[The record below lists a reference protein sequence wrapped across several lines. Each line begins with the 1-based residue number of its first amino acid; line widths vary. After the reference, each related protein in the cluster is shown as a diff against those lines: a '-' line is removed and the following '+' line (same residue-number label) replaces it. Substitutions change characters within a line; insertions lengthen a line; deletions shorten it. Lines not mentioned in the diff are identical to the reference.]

1 MAKKVQRGLGRG
13 LGALLGDDVV
23 EQRPPEPQPAAKEAV
38 DEVRMLP
45 IRLIDPNRDQPRRS
59 FDEAAL
65 EELAASI
72 RAVGVI
78 QPIIVAPAGERYT
91 IIAGERRY
99 RASRMA
105 ELDEIPAIVR
115 DWDQQRRMEAALI
128 ENLQRDDLNAIE
140 EAAGVRRLMDEGGLT
155 QERVAERLGKSRP
168 AVANLLRL
176 LTLEKSVQQ
185 LVVEGRLS
193 AGHARALVT
202 VEPARQVQLA
212 NLTVQQGWS
221 VRQLE
226 RICAQPV
233 KEPAP
238 KPVQVRDQQFNQLEG
253 MARELF
259 GTRAKLDGTHESGK
273 LTLFYYSGD
282 DLQRIWEVL
291 ELAKE
296 GRLDVY
302 KRQVSWST
310 WCASAL
316 RCPTARTD
324 FCWTVS
330 PAQWIRRGR
339 WKTLQRRTPW

>member
-23 EQRPPEPQPAAKEAV
+23 EQPAAAPEVKASAEEVQDA
-38 DEVRMLP
+38 VRMLP

-59 FDEAAL
+59 FDEDAL
-65 EELAASI
+65 RELAASI
-72 RAVGVI
+72 EAVGVI
-78 QPIIVAPAGERYT
+78 QPIIVAESGERYS

-105 ELDEIPAIVR
+105 GLEEIPAIVR
-115 DWDQQRRMEAALI
+115 NWDEQRRLEAALI
-128 ENLQRDDLNAIE
+128 ENLQRDDLNPIE
-140 EAAGVRRLMDEGGLT
+140 EALGVKRLMEESSLT
-155 QERVAERLGKSRP
+155 QEKVAERLGKSRP

-176 LTLEKSVQQ
+176 LTLEESVQQ
-185 LVVEGRLS
+185 MLIEGKLS

-202 VEPARQVQLA
+202 VDKKRQVQLA

-233 KEPAP
+233 KEEPVKPA
-238 KPVQVRDQQFNQLEG
+238 KVRDQQFSRLEG

-259 GTRAKLDGTHESGK
+259 GTRAKLDGTQDSGK
-273 LTLFYYSGD
+273 LTLFYYSAD

-291 ELAKE
+291 EMAGE
-296 GRLDVY
+296 GKL
-302 KRQVSWST
+302 
-310 WCASAL
+310 
-316 RCPTARTD
+316 
-324 FCWTVS
+324 
-330 PAQWIRRGR
+330 
-339 WKTLQRRTPW
+339 

>member
-23 EQRPPEPQPAAKEAV
+23 EQKAPEVKVEAVKEAA

-45 IRLIDPNRDQPRRS
+45 IRLIDPNPDQPRRS
-59 FDEAAL
+59 FNEEAL

-78 QPIIVAPAGERYT
+78 QPIIVAPIGERYR

-105 ELDEIPAIVR
+105 EQEEIPAIVR
-115 DWDQQRRMEAALI
+115 DWDQQRQMEAALI
-128 ENLQRDDLNAIE
+128 ENLQRDDLNPIE
-140 EAAGVRRLMDEGGLT
+140 EARGVRHLMDESGLT
-155 QERVAERLGKSRP
+155 QEKIAERLGKSRP

-176 LTLEKSVQQ
+176 LNLVDSVQQ
-185 LVVEGRLS
+185 LVIDGKLS

-202 VEPARQVQLA
+202 VEPKRQVQLA

-233 KEPAP
+233 KEEQE
-238 KPVQVRDQQFNQLEG
+238 KPVKVRDQQFNQLEG

-259 GTRAKLDGTHESGK
+259 GTRAKLDGSHEAGK
-273 LTLFYYSGD
+273 LTLFYYSAD
-282 DLQRIWEVL
+282 DLQRIWDVL
-291 ELAKE
+291 EMARE
-296 GRLDVY
+296 GKL
-302 KRQVSWST
+302 
-310 WCASAL
+310 
-316 RCPTARTD
+316 
-324 FCWTVS
+324 
-330 PAQWIRRGR
+330 
-339 WKTLQRRTPW
+339 

>member
-13 LGALLGDDVV
+13 LGALLGEDVV
-23 EQRPPEPQPAAKEAV
+23 EAKVASETPEPQSAA

-45 IRLIDPNRDQPRRS
+45 IRLIDPNPEQPRRT
-59 FDEAAL
+59 FEPAAL

-78 QPIIVAPAGERYT
+78 QPIIVAPDGDRYT

-99 RASRMA
+99 RASRLA
-105 ELDEIPAIVR
+105 QLEEIPAIVR
-115 DWDQQRRMEAALI
+115 AWDAQRRMEAALI
-128 ENLQRDDLNAIE
+128 ENLQRDDLNPIE
-140 EAAGVRRLMDEGGLT
+140 EAMGVRQLMDEGGLT

-185 LVVEGRLS
+185 MVMEGKLS
-193 AGHARALVT
+193 AGHARALVS
-202 VEPARQVQLA
+202 VDAKRQVQLA

-233 KEPAP
+233 KAEQA
-238 KPVQVRDQQFNQLEG
+238 KPVRVRDQQFNQLES

-259 GTRAKLDGTHESGK
+259 GTRAKLEGTHESGR
-273 LTLFYYSGD
+273 LTLFYYSED

-291 ELAKE
+291 EMSHGE
-296 GRLDVY
+296 R
-302 KRQVSWST
+302 
-310 WCASAL
+310 
-316 RCPTARTD
+316 P
-324 FCWTVS
+324 
-330 PAQWIRRGR
+330 
-339 WKTLQRRTPW
+339 